1 MKKTIIS
8 IMISILVIILAPTAV
23 FARSC
28 TQYELKNGCVDTIIL
43 GNGCSCDNGKGSGVA
58 DILYLVVDIMTIGIG
73 ILGLIGI
80 LIVGTQYLTAG
91 GKEEQVKKAKHRMF
105 EIIIGL
111 VAYVILYAA
120 FRWLIPNFDA
130 HPIESNADSPQ
141 QIVKPGSNSNSG
153 GMTEE
158 EQ

>member
-8 IMISILVIILAPTAV
+8 IIISILAIILVPATA
-23 FARSC
+23 FAESC
-28 TQYELKNGCVDTIIL
+28 TQEELDNGCVNTIII
-43 GNGCSCDNGKGSGVA
+43 GNGCSCDKGNGSGIA
-58 DILYLVVDIMTIGIG
+58 DVLYFVVDIMTIGIG

-120 FRWLIPNFDA
+120 FRWLIPNFNA
-130 HPIESNADSPQ
+130 RPIDTDNSSLQPVQ
-141 QIVKPGSNSNSG
+141 SRQIAIETK
-153 GMTEE
+153 
-158 EQ
+158 